1 MDPKLKFSQQFKDV
15 GDQRGTEH
23 GRGLRIDSMQL
34 NELLWVDWIGLMLAA
49 YGLVAGAVRG
59 LTQQFS
65 RLLVW
70 GFAVLAAG
78 VAGGATAWLAE
89 RFSSEEAGNHA
100 SWDAWLQLGLI
111 LAAVPALGALR
122 RLVLG
127 NGSGSKTLADS
138 LLGALCGLLFAGLV
152 WLLVWGTAFQT
163 QSNADERLSKAPSA
177 GWARVLS
184 RGPAV
189 LPEGLRSP
197 LLEFPF
203 QEAGS
208 ED

>member
-1 MDPKLKFSQQFKDV
+1 M
-15 GDQRGTEH
+15 
-23 GRGLRIDSMQL
+23 LRIDSMQL
-34 NELLWVDWIGLMLAA
+34 NELLWVDWIGLALAA

-65 RLLVW
+65 RFLVW

-89 RFSSEEAGNHA
+89 RFSGDGGGADSVL
-100 SWDAWLQLGLI
+100 DAWLQLALI

-127 NGSGSKTLADS
+127 AGTGSKTLADT
-138 LLGALCGLLFAGLV
+138 LLGALSGLLFAALA
-152 WLLVWGTAFQT
+152 WLLVWGVALQT
-163 QSNADERLSKAPSA
+163 QAEAKSELREAQSAD
-177 GWARVLS
+177 WARVLS

-189 LPEGLRSP
+189 LPDAMRTL
-197 LLEFPF
+197 LLEFPLR
-203 QEAGS
+203 EA
-208 ED
+208 E

>member
-1 MDPKLKFSQQFKDV
+1 
-15 GDQRGTEH
+15 
-23 GRGLRIDSMQL
+23 MQL
-34 NELLWVDWIGLMLAA
+34 NELLWVDWIGLALAA

-89 RFSSEEAGNHA
+89 RFAGDGAGAHA
-100 SWDAWLQLGLI
+100 SWNAWLQLGLI

-122 RLVLG
+122 RLLLG
-127 NGSGSKTLADS
+127 QGSGSKTLADT
-138 LLGALCGLLFAGLV
+138 LLGALSGLAFASLA
-152 WLLVWGTAFQT
+152 WLLVWGTALHT
-163 QSNADERLSKAPSA
+163 QVGADKELASAQSAP
-177 GWARVLS
+177 WARTLS

-189 LPEGLRSP
+189 LPDGLRSLLLDFP
-197 LLEFPF
+197 LQDAE
-203 QEAGS
+203 S

>member
-1 MDPKLKFSQQFKDV
+1 M
-15 GDQRGTEH
+15 
-23 GRGLRIDSMQL
+23 LRIDSMQL
-34 NELLWVDWIGLMLAA
+34 NELLWVDWIGLTLAA

-89 RFSSEEAGNHA
+89 RFANDESAA
-100 SWDAWLQLGLI
+100 LARWDAWLQVALI

-122 RLVLG
+122 RLILG
-127 NGSGSKTLADS
+127 QGAGSKTLADT
-138 LLGALCGLLFAGLV
+138 LLGALSGLV
-152 WLLVWGTAFQT
+152 FAALAWLLVWGAALQT
-163 QSNADERLSKAPSA
+163 QAEGERELSQARSA
-177 GWARVLS
+177 EWARVLS
-184 RGPAV
+184 RGPAA
-189 LPEGLRSP
+189 LPDAMRSR
-197 LLEFPF
+197 LLEFPLPKP
-203 QEAGS
+203 ES